1 MTDSWLEVAAHPEL
15 PATGQVGQG
24 FSWSELRA
32 NAVLV
37 GPFLLHYALHAFHV
51 ASLLQVSEYSSNT
64 VSIPRVSS
72 VKTTI
77 LLSIKVATCFDSR
90 SHHQANY

>member
-1 MTDSWLEVAAHPEL
+1 MTESWLEVAAHPEL

-37 GPFLLHYALHAFHV
+37 GPFLLHYALPAFHV
-51 ASLLQVSEYSSNT
+51 ASLLQLSEYSSNT
-64 VSIPRVSS
+64 VSIPRVCS
-72 VKTTI
+72 VKT
-77 LLSIKVATCFDSR
+77 
-90 SHHQANY
+90 NYFIVN